1 MKKGYTIFELVV
13 VMALFSIVIMLLW
26 SVLLSSMTMF
36 DRSKEN
42 SDLYFQ
48 VRYATD
54 YIRNEIRNATEVEL
68 LDSVPGVFIAGNEYL
83 YIEDN
88 ILQHHT
94 DSGTKEV
101 TKAILEEDT
110 PMFILVLVDSTK
122 SNNVTYTIRG
132 TIDNS
137 KGDRFYDV
145 STTIHLNNIRNNS
158 TDTGQV
164 IVYKKP

>member
-1 MKKGYTIFELVV
+1 MKKGFTVIELVV
-13 VMALFSIVIMLLW
+13 VMALFSIVILLLW
-26 SVLLSSMTMF
+26 SVLFSSMTMF

-42 SDLYFQ
+42 SEMYFQ
-48 VRYATD
+48 VRYGSD
-54 YIRNEIRNATEVEL
+54 YIRNEIRNATEIEL
-68 LDSVPGVFIAGNEYL
+68 LDSIPATFIAGNEYL

-88 ILQHHT
+88 TLKHHT

-110 PMFILVLVDSTK
+110 PMFLLVLINSTK

-132 TIDNS
+132 SIDNS
-137 KGDRFYDV
+137 KGDRTYDV